1 MLNPYPRP
9 VVDLARGTPGP
20 ARVVGVWHRE
30 SVVSTG
36 DSALTSFGLD
46 IDPAVDASV
55 TATLAGVEDALR
67 RNVASA
73 DPLVA
78 EAARHLMD
86 AGGKRFRPLIL
97 ALGAQMGD
105 PARPEIVPAALV
117 VELTHLATLY
127 HDDVMDEATVRRG
140 APSANARW
148 GNSIAILVGDYL
160 FARAADIAASL
171 GPEAVRLQARTFAR
185 LVHGQIAETAGPRE
199 SDPIAHY
206 LHVITEKTASLIATS
221 ARFGGLFSGAPVE
234 IVEALASYGET
245 IGIAFQLSDDLLDIA
260 SESVQSGKTPGT
272 DLREGVP
279 TLPVLFALADDDQE
293 ASAVRLREILAT
305 GPITDDGLHA
315 EALGLLR
322 ESAAMKRARET
333 VRTYAEEAR
342 AQLAPLPAGAPRQAL
357 ESLCDVIADRTS

>member
-1 MLNPYPRP
+1 MASL
-9 VVDLARGTPGP
+9 
-20 ARVVGVWHRE
+20 
-30 SVVSTG
+30 
-36 DSALTSFGLD
+36 GLD

-55 TATLAGVEDALR
+55 SATLAAVEEALR
-67 RNVASA
+67 SNVASA

-78 EAARHLMD
+78 DAARHLMD

-97 ALGAQMGD
+97 ALGAQFGD

-127 HDDVMDEATVRRG
+127 HDDVMDEAAVRRG

-148 GNSIAILVGDYL
+148 GNSVAILVGDYL
-160 FARAADIAASL
+160 FARAADIAAML
-171 GPEAVRLQARTFAR
+171 GTEAVRLQAQTFAR
-185 LVHGQIAETAGPRE
+185 LVHGQIAETVGARGR
-199 SDPIAHY
+199 DPIEHY

-221 ARFGGLFSGAPVE
+221 ARFGGLFSGAAPE
-234 IVEALASYGET
+234 LVEALEGYGET

-279 TLPVLFALADDDQE
+279 TLPVLYALAGDDTD

-305 GPITDDGLHA
+305 GPVTDDQLHA

-333 VRTYAEEAR
+333 VRSYAEEAR
-342 AQLAPLPAGAPRQAL
+342 ERLAPLPDGSARRAMEA
-357 ESLCDVIADRTS
+357 LCDFIADRTN